1 MLEVFDATQNAQ
13 PTAWAHSLSP
23 DSSDKDFR
31 RALGTDAVP
40 ESMRPRKSRM
50 RDRFDARRDGW
61 VGTLESGG
69 SDGLGLSCVSLEV
82 CGKEW
87 GTYVEKQIFVL

>member
-1 MLEVFDATQNAQ
+1 MLEVFDVAQNAQ

-23 DSSDKDFR
+23 DSPDKDPR

-40 ESMRPRKSRM
+40 ERMRPRKSRM

-61 VGTLESGG
+61 VGALESGG
-69 SDGLGLSCVSLEV
+69 LCCVSLEA
-82 CGKEW
+82 CGREW
-87 GTYVEKQIFVL
+87 T